1 MRAWPTVTVLQGR
14 SECSM
19 SAGDTARRN
28 VFQRQ
33 KQPTL
38 CAVLV
43 IMLMLGFSLAV
54 PVQAQT
60 TGFTPLSGISG
71 LTPPEKATG
80 LAVETLCPKLPVPT
94 SALGTSLVRPL
105 TPGPVSSLT
114 AGEDLQIRCTEMI
127 GHALAGDTTAAR
139 TPLLSLAP
147 EEIVAQGANAVTTSN
162 RNISTRLA
170 VIHSGVTNLGFR
182 RFGLQKEE
190 PPAPYTL
197 VASLAPFAA
206 VNSVVAAST
215 PSSSIPLGLFFN
227 GTFTG
232 GDKDAT
238 SREAGFDFKTFGV
251 TFGTDYRFTDNFV
264 LGVAFNYLS
273 TNIDFDTS
281 SFLGTPAGGGI
292 DTQGFGF
299 SFYGTYYVSNQFYV
313 DGIINLG
320 WNHYDIDRR
329 ITYAISA
336 TDRTGVLIP
345 GTTTNVNQSARGD
358 TDSAQYSFSVGAG
371 YDFPIQGFTITPLAR
386 LEYIRLNVDGYQ
398 ETINNTAPG
407 FGLALAFEGQNVDSL
422 LGVLGGQASYAIS
435 TKVGVLLPQVRV
447 EWRHE
452 LKNDARTITSRF
464 VNDPARTP
472 LVLVTDSPDRDF
484 FTLGASLSAT
494 FRDGIAAFVSYETV
508 LGLAQVSAHNVVGG
522 IRFEF

>member
-1 MRAWPTVTVLQGR
+1 MRTWPTVTVRQGR
-14 SECSM
+14 SVFSM

-28 VFQRQ
+28 VCQRQ
-33 KQPTL
+33 KQPIL

-43 IMLMLGFSLAV
+43 TMLMLGFSLVV

-80 LAVETLCPKLPVPT
+80 VAIETLCPKLPVPT
-94 SALGTSLVRPL
+94 SAPGTALVRPL
-105 TPGPVSSLT
+105 IPGPVSSLT

-162 RNISTRLA
+162 RNIGTRLA
-170 VIHSGVTNLGFR
+170 ILHSGVTNLGFR
-182 RFGLQKEE
+182 RFGLRNEE
-190 PPAPYTL
+190 PTAPYTL

-215 PSSSIPLGLFFN
+215 PSSFSRLGIFAN

-251 TFGTDYRFTDNFV
+251 TLGADYRFTNNFV
-264 LGVAFNYLS
+264 LGAAFNYVS
-273 TNIDFDTS
+273 TDVDFDTS

-292 DTQGFGF
+292 DTRGFGF
-299 SFYGTYYVSNQFYV
+299 SIYGTYYVSNQFYV
-313 DGIINLG
+313 DGIINFG

-329 ITYAISA
+329 IIYAIPA
-336 TDRTGVLIP
+336 TDRTGSLIP
-345 GTTTNVNQSARGD
+345 GTTTNVNQTALGD
-358 TDSAQYSFSVGAG
+358 THSAQYSFSVGAG

-386 LEYIRLNVDGYQ
+386 LEYIRLNIDGYQ
-398 ETINNTAPG
+398 EAINNTANG
-407 FGLALAFEGQNVDSL
+407 FGWALAFEGQDVDSL
-422 LGVLGGQASYAIS
+422 LSVLGAQASYAIS
-435 TKVGVLLPQVRV
+435 TGIGVLLPQVRA

-452 LKNDARTITSRF
+452 WKNDARTITSRF
-464 VNDPARTP
+464 VNDPNLTP
-472 LVLVTDSPDRDF
+472 LALVTDGPDRDF

-494 FRDGIAAFVSYETV
+494 FRGGVAAFMSYETV

-522 IRFEF
+522 IRLEF